1 MKGYCEALY
10 DVLVN
15 RNYRSKNA
23 PLVEIF
29 LSLGAFIGIGL
40 TTVMLKAGW

>member
-1 MKGYCEALY
+1 MKRYFRDLY

-15 RNYRSKNA
+15 QNYGSKNTH
-23 PLVEIF
+23 LVEIF

-40 TTVMLKAGW
+40 AAVMLRAGW

>member
-1 MKGYCEALY
+1 MNRCFRALY
-10 DVLVN
+10 DALVN
-15 RNYRSKNA
+15 QNYGSKNA

-40 TTVMLKAGW
+40 AAVMLRAGW

>member
-1 MKGYCEALY
+1 MRGYFEALY
-10 DVLVN
+10 DALVN
-15 RNYRSKNA
+15 QNYRSKNA

-40 TTVMLKAGW
+40 TAVMLRAGW

>member
-1 MKGYCEALY
+1 MKRYFDAL
-10 DVLVN
+10 VHALASQ
-15 RNYRSKNA
+15 NYGSKNA

-40 TTVMLKAGW
+40 TAVMLRAGW